1 MKIIKIL
8 LALTLLGACAPY
20 GTKGAKEPQRNYP
33 VFLQNG
39 LTFAA
44 FKAEGEVKG
53 ISYAALLTL
62 KAEEQGIRV
71 KITGDFAATLL
82 EAVFEGSNFVY
93 KSSALSLDQQAQ
105 TVFEEIIKTL
115 IQKPQNFA
123 GYSTLRGADY
133 KITFKG
139 ELYLSGYYFKKGL
152 SFPYKLE
159 QKKLIVQ
166 KVFTFEDYQ
175 VYETSTLPTIINITD
190 GHGFAKLKLTLLSVK

>member
-8 LALTLLGACAPY
+8 LAVILLGACAPY
-20 GTKGAKEPQRNYP
+20 AVKGVREPQRNYP

-44 FKAEGEVKG
+44 FKAEGEAKG
-53 ISYAALLTL
+53 NAYAALLTI
-62 KAEEQGIRV
+62 KAEEQGVRV

-82 EAVFEGSNFVY
+82 EAVFDGTNFTY
-93 KSSALSLDQQAQ
+93 KSSALSLEPQAQ
-105 TVFEEIIKTL
+105 TIFEEIIKTL

-123 GYSTLRGADY
+123 GHSTLRGEDY
-133 KITFKG
+133 RITFKA
-139 ELYLSGYYFKKGL
+139 EPYLNSYYFKKGL

-166 KVFTFEDYQ
+166 KVFTFDDYQ
-175 VYETSTLPTIINITD
+175 VYGQSTLPTFINITD
-190 GHGFAKLKLTLLSVK
+190 GHGLAKLKLTLLSVK

>member
-44 FKAEGEVKG
+44 FKAEGEAKG
-53 ISYAALLTL
+53 NTYAALLTL
-62 KAEEQGIRV
+62 KAQEQGVSV

-82 EAVFEGSNFVY
+82 EAVFDGSNFVY
-93 KSSALSLDQQAQ
+93 KSSVLSLDEQAQ
-105 TVFEEIIKTL
+105 TIFEEIIKTL
-115 IQKPQNFA
+115 LQKPQNFA
-123 GYSTLRGADY
+123 GYSTLRGEDY
-133 KITFKG
+133 RINFRT
-139 ELYLSGYYFKKGL
+139 EPYLSSYYFKKGL

-166 KVFTFEDYQ
+166 KVFTFENYQ
-175 VYETSTLPTIINITD
+175 VYEQSTLPTVINIAD
-190 GHGFAKLKLTLLSVK
+190 GHGLAKLKLMLLSVK

>member
-8 LALTLLGACAPY
+8 LAVTLLGACAPY
-20 GTKGAKEPQRNYP
+20 ATKGAKEPQRNYP

-39 LTFAA
+39 LAFAA

-53 ISYAALLTL
+53 NSYAALLTL
-62 KAEEQGIRV
+62 KAEEQSVRV
-71 KITGDFAATLL
+71 KVTGDFAATLL
-82 EAVFEGSNFVY
+82 EAVFDGNNFVY
-93 KSSALSLDQQAQ
+93 KSSALSLDEQAQ
-105 TVFEEIIKTL
+105 TIFEDIIKTL

-123 GYSTLRGADY
+123 GYSTLRGEDY

-139 ELYLSGYYFKKGL
+139 EPYLSSYYFKKGL

-175 VYETSTLPTIINITD
+175 VYGQSTLPTVVNITD